1 MFLNITETQRLCV
14 SGAIAEVWND
24 STPSSWVQNPATLPA
39 STSHEL
45 GGLSH
50 LEDTSTVGSAALE
63 NASKIEAYRQ
73 LGKSL
78 TYQSRVGCM
87 LY

>member
-1 MFLNITETQRLCV
+1 MFLNITEMQRLCV
-14 SGAIAEVWND
+14 SGAIAEVWKD
-24 STPSSWVQNPATLPA
+24 STPSSWLQNPSTLPA

-63 NASKIEAYRQ
+63 KASRINANRQ
-73 LGKSL
+73 LGESL
-78 TYQSRVGCM
+78 S
-87 LY
+87 

>member
-1 MFLNITETQRLCV
+1 MFFNIMETQRLCV
-14 SGAIAEVWND
+14 SGAVAEVWND
-24 STPSSWVQNPATLPA
+24 STPSSCVQNPSTLPA

-63 NASKIEAYRQ
+63 KAPGIKAYRQ
-73 LGKSL
+73 LGISL
-78 TYQSRVGCM
+78 T
-87 LY
+87 